1 MAVPTSKQE
10 LIDAITSNYAKLD
23 QALAQVPPALAREAV
38 LEGQVAGTRMSVCD
52 LLAYLVGWNELVLH
66 WHAQLRA
73 GKSIDE
79 IAFPAEGF
87 TWNALGKLAQ
97 QFYADHA
104 AMRFEALRERL
115 ARARDGLLALV
126 NEHDDAELYGT
137 NWYRQYSM
145 GRMIQFNTSSPYAN
159 ACKRLRAWLRTLM

>member
-1 MAVPTSKQE
+1 MAVPNSKSE
-10 LIDAITSNYAKLD
+10 LIEAISTTYAKLA
-23 QALAQVPPALAREAV
+23 QELARVPPALSREPV

-66 WHAQLRA
+66 WHAQLRD
-73 GKSIDE
+73 GKHIED

-97 QFYADHA
+97 RFYADYA
-104 AMRFEALRERL
+104 ELSMDELLQRL
-115 ARARDGLLALV
+115 EQAKDQLLALIDA
-126 NEHDDAELYGT
+126 HDDAQLYGRP
-137 NWYRQYSM
+137 WYTHYTM

-159 ACKRLRAWLRTLM
+159 ARTRLRAWLKTL

>member
-1 MAVPTSKQE
+1 MAVPNSKSE
-10 LIDAITSNYAKLD
+10 LIEAITTTYAKLA
-23 QALAQVPPALAREAV
+23 QELARVPPALSREPV

-73 GKSIDE
+73 GKHIED

-97 QFYADHA
+97 RFYADYA
-104 AMRFEALRERL
+104 ELSMDELLQRL
-115 ARARDGLLALV
+115 EQAKDQLLALIDA
-126 NEHDDAELYGT
+126 HDDAQLYGRP
-137 NWYRQYSM
+137 WYTHYTM

-159 ACKRLRAWLRTLM
+159 ARTRLRAWLKTL

>member
-1 MAVPTSKQE
+1 MAIPNSKQE
-10 LIDAITSNYAKLD
+10 LLEAITTTYAKLA
-23 QALAQVPPALAREAV
+23 QELARVPPALSREPV

-66 WHAQLRA
+66 WHAQLRD
-73 GKSIDE
+73 GKHIED

-97 QFYADHA
+97 RFYADYA
-104 AMRFEALRERL
+104 ELSMDELLQRL
-115 ARARDGLLALV
+115 EQAKDQLLALIDA
-126 NEHDDAELYGT
+126 HDDAQLYGRP
-137 NWYRQYSM
+137 WYTHYTM

-159 ACKRLRAWLRTLM
+159 ARTRLRAWLKTL

>member
-1 MAVPTSKQE
+1 MAIPNSKQKLVE
-10 LIDAITSNYAKLD
+10 AITTTYGK
-23 QALAQVPPALAREAV
+23 LAQELARVPPALARDPV

-66 WHAQLRA
+66 WHAQLRD
-73 GKSIDE
+73 GKRIED

-97 QFYADHA
+97 RFYADYA
-104 AMRFEALRERL
+104 ELSMEDLQQRL
-115 ARARDGLLALV
+115 EQAKDQLLALI
-126 NEHDDAELYGT
+126 ESHDDAQLYGQA
-137 NWYRQYSM
+137 WYTHYTM

-159 ACKRLRAWLRTLM
+159 ARTRLRAWLKTL